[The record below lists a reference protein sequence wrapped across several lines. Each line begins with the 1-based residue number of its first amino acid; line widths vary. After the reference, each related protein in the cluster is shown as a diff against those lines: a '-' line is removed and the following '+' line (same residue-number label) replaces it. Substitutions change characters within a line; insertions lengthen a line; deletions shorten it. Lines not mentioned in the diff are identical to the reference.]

1 MDRYVREFASPDELI
16 EIETVRSAMISKGGL
31 TVSYDVH
38 QPGWRWS
45 THVQPLVG
53 GEWCQVHHVGVLLA
67 GRLAVRLTD
76 GTEFQAGRMSLIDVP
91 SGHDAWVVGNEPVE
105 TITWTGAKGF
115 LAPLETLTE
124 RVLRTLLFTDVVD
137 STGTAI
143 RMGDRAWGDLLGT
156 LEAQTNE
163 VLARY
168 RGQLIEPTGDG
179 VLAMFDGAARA
190 LRCAVALRDV
200 AAGLDLGLRLAVHTG
215 EVEVAGDNIRGVA
228 IHEASRILALAG
240 PGEILVS
247 ATTVGL
253 ATDSGLAFD
262 DRGEHE
268 LRGMSAARHLYAVR

>member
-1 MDRYVREFASPDELI
+1 
-16 EIETVRSAMISKGGL
+16 
-31 TVSYDVH
+31 
-38 QPGWRWS
+38 
-45 THVQPLVG
+45 
-53 GEWCQVHHVGVLLA
+53 
-67 GRLAVRLTD
+67 
-76 GTEFQAGRMSLIDVP
+76 
-91 SGHDAWVVGNEPVE
+91 VVGDEPVE

-190 LRCAVALRDV
+190 LRCAVALREV

-240 PGEILVS
+240 AGEILVS

-253 ATDSGLAFD
+253 ATDSGLSFE

-268 LRGMSAARHLYAVR
+268 LRGMSGARHLYAVR